1 MIIAYNA
8 VNVYSVVA
16 MSSLGDHKA
25 EVSNP
30 DRSTPYFPLIDS
42 IIIHRGLS
50 VLVTDVLIYNFGEN
64 RKQITAFLYKY
75 IFMLIT
81 ARRELKI

>member
-1 MIIAYNA
+1 MIIAYNV
-8 VNVYSVVA
+8 VNVNSVVA

-30 DRSTPYFPLIDS
+30 DRSTPHFPLIDS

-50 VLVTDVLIYNFGEN
+50 VLVTDVLIYSFGEN

-75 IFMLIT
+75 IHVNN
-81 ARRELKI
+81 R

>member
-1 MIIAYNA
+1 MIIAYNV
-8 VNVYSVVA
+8 VNVNSVVA

-30 DRSTPYFPLIDS
+30 DRSTPHFPLND
-42 IIIHRGLS
+42 IIIHYGLF
-50 VLVTDVLIYNFGEN
+50 VLETDVLIYSFGEN

-75 IFMLIT
+75 IHVNN
-81 ARRELKI
+81 R